1 LPGPC
6 VVHCNDGG
14 GRSGVYILLDYNI
27 SLLEEE
33 EQVDICGK
41 LTQLRKERMN
51 LVSTQAQYR
60 LVYDIIHRYICTSLK
75 LRSRGDIDKMLKQ
88 DIGEYEIK
96 CEHELLTRLVSQL
109 GQGECA
115 GAHREDNRNKN
126 RNHLIV
132 PPDTHRPYI
141 TSHQGS
147 LATDY
152 INAVYVDG
160 FRRSKE
166 FIVTEWPLN
175 STISDFW
182 SMVYDTSASTIVIL
196 EKMKITS
203 KFSNFY
209 PLEPD
214 KMVTYGPVFT
224 VERVPD
230 ERYEYQDSMGNGS
243 SSDVQKLG
251 NGTKG
256 SGDQKLLNGHE
267 SLHYSS
273 FTVNIRKK
281 EESNSKKKSNDA
293 KCGVSALSSLVA
305 GVTKQKKCCK
315 LFLLENYPSGLLN
328 LVEGVKTWELEN
340 VDQPIV
346 VMSSD
351 GVTRIGLYTLLS
363 YARDQFKLENK
374 VNVIQGATTMKCH
387 RPQLLESLPE
397 YKLFYQLLNQL

>member
-1 LPGPC
+1 M
-6 VVHCNDGG
+6 V
-14 GRSGVYILLDYNI
+14 
-27 SLLEEE
+27 
-33 EQVDICGK
+33 
-41 LTQLRKERMN
+41 
-51 LVSTQAQYR
+51 
-60 LVYDIIHRYICTSLK
+60 
-75 LRSRGDIDKMLKQ
+75 KQ

-96 CEHELLTRLVSQL
+96 CEHELVTRLVSPL

-115 GAHREDNRNKN
+115 GAHRDDNRNKN

-132 PPDTHRPYI
+132 PPDTHRPYL

-147 LATDY
+147 LASDY
-152 INAVYVDG
+152 VNAVYVDG

-175 STISDFW
+175 STIPDFW
-182 SMVYDTSASTIVIL
+182 SMIYDTSASTIVIL
-196 EKMKITS
+196 EKMKISS

-214 KMVTYGPVFT
+214 KVVTYGSVFT

-230 ERYEYQDSMGNGS
+230 ERYEYQDTVGNGS
-243 SSDVQKLG
+243 TSDVQKLG
-251 NGTKG
+251 NGTKP

-273 FTVNIRKK
+273 FTVNIRKQ
-281 EESNSKKKSNDA
+281 EVSNGKKNCKSPDA
-293 KCGVSALSSLVA
+293 KCGASALSSLVA
-305 GVTKQKKCCK
+305 GVTKQKKSCK
-315 LFLLENYPSGLLN
+315 FFILENYPSGLLN
-328 LVEGVKTWELEN
+328 LVEGVKTWEQEN
-340 VDQPIV
+340 VDQPVV